1 MCSRYF
7 LDADGHII
15 AYTFRVP
22 ANEHVRK
29 RYNIAPTQDA
39 PVVRLAKDGT
49 PELALLRW
57 GLVPFWSKS
66 LASGTKMINA
76 RSESVEEKPAFR
88 QAVQKRRCIVPAT
101 GFYEWQG
108 VAGRKQPY
116 AITFPDHAVFGF
128 AGLWERWTPTA
139 GETVDTFTIL
149 TTDANSAIAKVHDRM
164 PVIVPP
170 ARAAEWVEGDV
181 ESARRL
187 LVPYEGETRV
197 RPVGRHVSNVRSE
210 GPECLDDA
218 EPTWGSQSSLF

>member
-7 LDADGHII
+7 LDADGQII

-39 PVVRLAKDGT
+39 PVIRLAQDGT
-49 PELALLRW
+49 PELAMLRW

-66 LASGTKMINA
+66 LAAGTKMINA

-88 QAVQKRRCIVPAT
+88 QALQKRRCIVPAT

-116 AITFPDHAVFGF
+116 AITFPDHPVFGF
-128 AGLWERWTPTA
+128 AGLWERWKPEA
-139 GETVDTFTIL
+139 GEPIDTFTIL
-149 TTDANSAIAKVHDRM
+149 TTDANFAIAKVHDRM
-164 PVIVPP
+164 PAIVPP
-170 ARAAEWVEGDV
+170 ARAAEWVEGDADT
-181 ESARRL
+181 ARRL
-187 LVPYEGETRV
+187 LVPFEGETRV
-197 RPVGRHVSNVRSE
+197 RPVGRQVSNVR
-210 GPECLDDA
+210 
-218 EPTWGSQSSLF
+218 

>member
-7 LDADGHII
+7 LDADGQII

-39 PVVRLAKDGT
+39 PVIRLAKDGA
-49 PELALLRW
+49 PEFALLRW

-76 RSESVEEKPAFR
+76 RSETVEEKPAFR
-88 QAVQKRRCIVPAT
+88 QAMEKRRCIVPAT

-108 VAGRKQPY
+108 VAARKQPY
-116 AITFPDHAVFGF
+116 AITFPDHPVFGF
-128 AGLWERWTPTA
+128 AGLWERWKPEA
-139 GETVDTFTIL
+139 GEPVDTFTIL
-149 TTDANSAIAKVHDRM
+149 TTDANPAIAKVHDRM
-164 PVIVPP
+164 PAIVPP
-170 ARAAEWVEGDV
+170 ERAVEWVQGDA

-187 LVPYEGETRV
+187 LVPFDGETRV
-197 RPVGRHVSNVRSE
+197 RAVGRHVSNVRSE

>member
-39 PVVRLAKDGT
+39 PVIRLANDGS

-88 QAVQKRRCIVPAT
+88 QAMEKRRCIVPAT

-116 AITFPDHAVFGF
+116 AITFPDHPVFGF
-128 AGLWERWTPTA
+128 AGLWERWKPEA
-139 GETVDTFTIL
+139 GEPVDTFTIL
-149 TTDANSAIAKVHDRM
+149 TTDANQSIAKVHDRM
-164 PVIVPP
+164 PAIVPP
-170 ARAAEWVEGDV
+170 ERAVEWVQGDAQA
-181 ESARRL
+181 ARRL
-187 LVPYEGETRV
+187 LVPFDGETRV